1 LIFSS
6 ALQRLYILDVPF
18 KGKVHQ
24 RCEVSGILLLE
35 AFNQINVMLNAKLP
49 EISGSK
55 GLLSLF

>member
-1 LIFSS
+1 M
-6 ALQRLYILDVPF
+6 PF

-24 RCEVSGILLLE
+24 RCEVSGIFVLE

-55 GLLSLF
+55 GFYRFCG